1 MSIFDRFRGVPEAQ
15 SRPLSSEARQEP
27 VLHEAQLRPMASASG
42 PIFQGLND
50 PALLEFMRSG
60 QLGAS
65 TRMLR
70 NTSALRCLSLIGN
83 GLGMLPTSLYRS
95 GNDKEVVKDH
105 PAHKLLRIKPNPWQ
119 TPMEFKSQMQLQLE
133 TEGNAYARIIRAAG
147 RPIHLIPFDKG
158 KVDAKLGSN
167 YRMQYRCTTENGG
180 QLTLDQDEILHVRE
194 LSFDGVLGLSKRQL
208 STEVFELAEQAQRA
222 AGNVFKTGVMAGG
235 AIEVPNALSDQAYQ
249 RMRTSIKEDH
259 SGAENVNSW
268 MIAEEGAK
276 VNRFGSTAADA
287 QQLESRNHQI
297 EEVARLYGV
306 PRPLLM
312 MDDTSW
318 GSGIEQLAIFF
329 VQFTMMPRF
338 TAWEQALARSLL
350 TDGERESFYF
360 KFNERALL
368 RGTLKD
374 QADYFAKA
382 LGAGGHQG
390 WHGVN
395 EVRELLDYP
404 ADSNPKFNSP
414 PEPMGKK
421 ASNEPQATT

>member
-1 MSIFDRFRGVPEAQ
+1 MSILDMFRRKAEAK
-15 SRPLSSEARQEP
+15 SRPQ
-27 VLHEAQLRPMASASG
+27 ASAQG
-42 PIFQGLND
+42 ITFQGLDD
-50 PALLEFMRSG
+50 PALLEFIRNG
-60 QLGAS
+60 QQGES
-65 TRMLR
+65 NRMLR
-70 NTSALRCLSLIGN
+70 NTSALRSLSLIGN
-83 GLGMLPTSLYRS
+83 GLGMLPVSLYRS
-95 GNDKEVVKDH
+95 GSDKEIVKDH
-105 PAHKLLRIKPNPWQ
+105 PAHKLLRFKPNPWQ
-119 TPMEFKSQMQLQLE
+119 TPMEFKSQMQVLME

-147 RPIHLIPFDKG
+147 RPIHLIPFEKG
-158 KVDAKLGSN
+158 RVDAKLGSN
-167 YRMQYRCTTENGG
+167 WRMQYRCTTENGG

-194 LSFDGVLGLSKRQL
+194 LSIDGVLGLSKRRL
-208 STEVFELAEQAQRA
+208 SAEVFELAEQAQRA

-235 AIEVPNALSDQAYQ
+235 AIEVPNAMSDQAYQ
-249 RMRTSIKEDH
+249 RMKTARDEEY
-259 SGAENVNSW
+259 SGAENVNKW
-268 MIAEEGAK
+268 MIMEEGAK
-276 VNRFGSTAADA
+276 ANPFTSTAKDG

-329 VQFTMMPRF
+329 VQFTMTPRF
-338 TAWEQALARSLL
+338 TAWEEALARSLL
-350 TDGERESFYF
+350 TDHERENLYF

-395 EVRELLDYP
+395 EVRELLEYP
-404 ADSNPKFNSP
+404 ADPNPKFNTP

>member
-1 MSIFDRFRGVPEAQ
+1 MSIFDMFRRKAEAK
-15 SRPLSSEARQEP
+15 SRPQ
-27 VLHEAQLRPMASASG
+27 ASAQG
-42 PIFQGLND
+42 ITFQGLDD
-50 PALLEFMRSG
+50 PALLEFIRNG
-60 QLGAS
+60 QQGES
-65 TRMLR
+65 NRMLR
-70 NTSALRCLSLIGN
+70 NTSALRSLSLIGN
-83 GLGMLPTSLYRS
+83 GLGMLPVSLYRS
-95 GNDKEVVKDH
+95 GSDKEIVKDH
-105 PAHKLLRIKPNPWQ
+105 PAHKLLRFKPNPWQ
-119 TPMEFKSQMQLQLE
+119 TPMEFKSQMQVLME

-147 RPIHLIPFDKG
+147 RPIHLIPFEKG
-158 KVDAKLGSN
+158 RVDAKLGSN
-167 YRMQYRCTTENGG
+167 WRMQYRCTTENGG

-194 LSFDGVLGLSKRQL
+194 LSIDGVLGLSKRRL
-208 STEVFELAEQAQRA
+208 SAEVFELAEQAQRA

-235 AIEVPNALSDQAYQ
+235 AIEVPNAMSDQAYQ
-249 RMRTSIKEDH
+249 RMKTARDEEY
-259 SGAENVNSW
+259 SGAENVNKW
-268 MIAEEGAK
+268 MIMEEGAK
-276 VNRFGSTAADA
+276 ANPFTSTAKDG

-329 VQFTMMPRF
+329 VQFTMTPRF
-338 TAWEQALARSLL
+338 TAWEEALARSLL
-350 TDGERESFYF
+350 TDHERENLYF

-395 EVRELLDYP
+395 EVRELLEYP
-404 ADSNPKFNSP
+404 ADPNPKFNTP

>member
-1 MSIFDRFRGVPEAQ
+1 MSIFDMFRRKAEAK
-15 SRPLSSEARQEP
+15 SRPQ
-27 VLHEAQLRPMASASG
+27 ASAQG
-42 PIFQGLND
+42 ITFQGLDD
-50 PALLEFMRSG
+50 PALLEFIRNG
-60 QLGAS
+60 QQGES
-65 TRMLR
+65 NRMLR
-70 NTSALRCLSLIGN
+70 NTSALRSLSLIGN
-83 GLGMLPTSLYRS
+83 GLGMLPVSLYRS
-95 GNDKEVVKDH
+95 GSDKEIVKDH
-105 PAHKLLRIKPNPWQ
+105 PAHKLLRFKPNPWQ
-119 TPMEFKSQMQLQLE
+119 TPMEFKSQMQVLLE

-147 RPIHLIPFDKG
+147 RPIHLIPFEKG
-158 KVDAKLGSN
+158 RVDAKLGSN
-167 YRMQYRCTTENGG
+167 WRMQYRCTTENGG

-194 LSFDGVLGLSKRQL
+194 LSIDGVLGLSKRRL
-208 STEVFELAEQAQRA
+208 SCEVFELAEQAQRA
-222 AGNVFKTGVMAGG
+222 AANVFKTGVMAGG
-235 AIEVPNALSDQAYQ
+235 AIEVPNAMSDQAYQ
-249 RMRTSIKEDH
+249 RMKTARDEEY
-259 SGAENVNSW
+259 SGAENVNKW
-268 MIAEEGAK
+268 MIMEEGAK
-276 VNRFGSTAADA
+276 ANPFTSTAKDG

-329 VQFTMMPRF
+329 VQFTMTPRF
-338 TAWEQALARSLL
+338 TAWEEALARSLL
-350 TDGERESFYF
+350 TDQERENLYF

-395 EVRELLDYP
+395 EVRELLEYP
-404 ADSNPKFNSP
+404 ADPNPKFNTP

-421 ASNEPQATT
+421 ASNESEKTT